1 MAFGGSQS
9 TVTSTASQP
18 PRPAVATLEIHEQTR
33 PLKLQGRLS
42 VVGGLMSSHLDFI
55 FVQKKENHLGLKE
68 METVWQEGGGWGALD
83 APLDGRRQRK
93 WS

>member
-1 MAFGGSQS
+1 
-9 TVTSTASQP
+9 
-18 PRPAVATLEIHEQTR
+18 
-33 PLKLQGRLS
+33 
-42 VVGGLMSSHLDFI
+42 MSSHLDFI
-55 FVQKKENHLGLKE
+55 FVQKKENHLGFKE